1 MQHSPDLCIEAP
13 EICNWRAEYADPIET
28 GAACRRNHQDDGS
41 GALNLTGDGAA
52 F

>member
-1 MQHSPDLCIEAP
+1 MQIRP
-13 EICNWRAEYADPIET
+13 EDANASSAKKPARL
-28 GAACRRNHQDDGS
+28 AAATIKDDGS

>member
-1 MQHSPDLCIEAP
+1 MTIAVTTLTERSDATKARPTKPVRL
-13 EICNWRAEYADPIET
+13 
-28 GAACRRNHQDDGS
+28 AAANHQDDGS

>member
-1 MQHSPDLCIEAP
+1 MTIAFTPLTESSDAINARLTKPVRL
-13 EICNWRAEYADPIET
+13 
-28 GAACRRNHQDDGS
+28 AAANHQDDGS

>member
-1 MQHSPDLCIEAP
+1 MTNAFTIPTKPARL
-13 EICNWRAEYADPIET
+13 
-28 GAACRRNHQDDGS
+28 AAANHQDDGS

>member
-1 MQHSPDLCIEAP
+1 MTAFTTLRSDAIEARP
-13 EICNWRAEYADPIET
+13 TKPARL
-28 GAACRRNHQDDGS
+28 AAVNHRDDGS

>member
-1 MQHSPDLCIEAP
+1 MTIAFTTLTECSDAITARPAKPARL
-13 EICNWRAEYADPIET
+13 
-28 GAACRRNHQDDGS
+28 AAANHQDDGS

>member
-1 MQHSPDLCIEAP
+1 MTAFSTLTERSDAIKARPTKPARL
-13 EICNWRAEYADPIET
+13 
-28 GAACRRNHQDDGS
+28 AAANHHDDGS

>member
-1 MQHSPDLCIEAP
+1 MTVAFTTLMERRDAIKARSAKPARL
-13 EICNWRAEYADPIET
+13 
-28 GAACRRNHQDDGS
+28 AAANHRDDGS

>member
-1 MQHSPDLCIEAP
+1 MTIAFTTL
-13 EICNWRAEYADPIET
+13 AERSDVIKARPT
-28 GAACRRNHQDDGS
+28 KPARLTAANHRDDGS

>member
-1 MQHSPDLCIEAP
+1 MSIAFTPLTERSDGKAHLAKPAGL
-13 EICNWRAEYADPIET
+13 
-28 GAACRRNHQDDGS
+28 AAANHHNDGS